1 MENTLNL
8 LLQPTIESGL
18 TTTDVGILRIT
29 RSGTAGNDSLVG
41 TTVNDVLSG
50 LAGNDTLIGGA
61 GNDTLNGGLGNDSL
75 VGGLGNDSMVGG
87 AGNDIYIVNSAGDRV
102 VEALNQGIDTVFSSV
117 NYTLPSN
124 VENLTLQG
132 TAAQGIGN
140 TLNNRLIGNQ
150 NDNQLVDTNGNDIL
164 NGNAGN
170 DGLVGGVGQDTLTG
184 GSGIDSFTFFA
195 INQIGDRIT
204 DFTSGGDALVIS
216 APGFG
221 GGLVAGGLFS
231 PIASSQFVAG
241 GAARDAND
249 RFIYNRTAGTLFF
262 DSDGTGATAQ
272 VRIATFN
279 AGLDLKFSDIFL
291 SSV

>member
-8 LLQPTIESGL
+8 LLQPTFESTL
-18 TTTDVGILRIT
+18 MATDVGILRIT
-29 RSGTAGNDSLVG
+29 RSGTAGNNRLVG
-41 TTVNDVLSG
+41 TTGNDVLSG
-50 LAGNDTLIGGA
+50 LAGNDTLIGDA

-87 AGNDIYIVNSAGDRV
+87 AGNDIYLVNSAGDRV

-132 TAAQGIGN
+132 TAAQGVGN
-140 TLNNRLIGNQ
+140 ALNNRLTGNQ
-150 NDNQLVDTNGNDIL
+150 GNNQLVDINGNDIL

-184 GSGIDSFTFFA
+184 GTGIDSFIFLA
-195 INQIGDRIT
+195 LNEVGDRIT
-204 DFTSGGDALVIS
+204 DFVSGSDAILIS
-216 APGFG
+216 TFGFG
-221 GGLVAGGLFS
+221 GGLNSGGAIT

-272 VRIATFN
+272 VRIATLN
-279 AGLDLKFSDIFL
+279 AGLDLKFTDIFL
-291 SSV
+291 LPA